1 MNERQIGTILFRNH
15 GGIQEQAVQETPW
28 KGLQANGPLILALS
42 KVKGKY
48 SGLARTGHSLEVS
61 RLDTEIHL
69 PSCRWI
75 LINNLM

>member
-1 MNERQIGTILFRNH
+1 MRGKLGQYCLEIMVEYKSRLCRKPPERACRQMAL
-15 GGIQEQAVQETPW
+15 
-28 KGLQANGPLILALS
+28 LILALS